1 MVLHTWGQNLS
12 QHLHVH
18 CVVSGGAL
26 APDGRWIPAKRGFLF
41 PVRALSVV
49 FRAKYLEALE
59 GAFEAGQLD
68 FAGETT
74 PLAEPSAFPA
84 FLAKLRAK
92 DWVVYA
98 KPPFGGPERC
108 SPTSGAIPTG
118 SPSATS
124 ASWMRKRGGPLPLQG
139 LCPREQDQ
147 GDALT
152 RRGIHPSVSPP
163 CPPQGLHADP
173 ALWPPRQSPPHR
185 APGRLPGRAR
195 CADASACRTRNGR
208 GLPLSGARS
217 RCQPLPALW

>member
-1 MVLHTWGQNLS
+1 MPYFHLVFTLPHDINPLAQGNPKVIYHLLFQAASDTLRSFGRDPKWLGGEIGITMVFHTWGQNLS

-26 APDGRWIPAKRGFLF
+26 APEGRWIPAKRGFLF

-98 KPPFGGPERC
+98 KPPFGGPRC
-108 SPTSGAIPTG
+108 SLTSGAIPTG

-124 ASWMRKRGGPLPLQG
+124 ASW
-139 LCPREQDQ
+139 
-147 GDALT
+147 DAKT
-152 RRGIHPSVSPP
+152 GKS
-163 CPPQGLHADP
+163 
-173 ALWPPRQSPPHR
+173 
-185 APGRLPGRAR
+185 
-195 CADASACRTRNGR
+195 ASATEIMPTATRPR
-208 GLPLSGARS
+208 
-217 RCQPLPALW
+217 